1 MVARGSPLP
10 AKLQRDAIVEAIFE
24 IRFDTVTLAEVLA
37 GRLSD
42 TPSYKGYEQRRLP
55 AADLPAGLRES
66 NEQLRFQSTIEFVHP
81 SKRRSV
87 RVGPH
92 VLSCH
97 RLSPY
102 VGWETFRP
110 ELEEAIDALYS
121 KTENIAVTRLG
132 LRYIN
137 ALTPAHHLIRSVADL
152 DLGINI
158 ANEALAGS
166 LNLNFM
172 IDVSGDTRCT
182 VRIATKEFAHGTLP
196 PETAILVDVDVG
208 TTDAFESKGAADVKD
223 WAHFA
228 HAKEKEEFFH
238 LLKAETVEQLRV
250 KND

>member
-1 MVARGSPLP
+1 MVARGNPLP
-10 AKLQRDAIVEAIFE
+10 TKLQRDAIVEAIFE
-24 IRFDTVTLAEVLA
+24 IRFNTTTLSEVLA

-42 TPSYKGYEQRRLP
+42 TASYKGFQQRRLP

-66 NEQLRFQSTIEFVHP
+66 NEQLRFQATIEFVHP
-81 SKRRSV
+81 SNRRSV
-87 RVGPH
+87 RIGPH

-110 ELEEAIDALYS
+110 ELEEAIEALYS
-121 KTENIAVTRLG
+121 KAESIEVNRLG

-137 ALTPAHHLIRSVADL
+137 ALTTAHHFIRNVKDL
-152 DLGINI
+152 DLGISI

-172 IDVSGDTRCT
+172 TEVSNDTLCT

-208 TTDAFESKGAADVKD
+208 TTSAFSAKGAADVKN
-223 WAHFA
+223 WANFA